1 MDLWTLAIRIIFLSQ
16 TTTGIVGNLS
26 LMFYYLVLYYREC
39 TLRPTDLII
48 MHLMASNSLV
58 IFSAGVPH
66 TMAVLGMKQ
75 FVNNF
80 GCKLILYMQRFG
92 RSVSIGTTCHLSVF
106 QAITINPRGFCW
118 KDHKFKAAKYIG
130 CSIDFLWVFYMLINF
145 IFFVYTFT
153 EMNSKNVT
161 KKRDFGYCSIVGS
174 DEVSGSLY
182 VALLVCPEILF
193 SVMITW
199 SSSSMIVIL
208 YRHEQSVQHIRSNSG
223 SSRTSPESRA
233 TQNILALVATFLV
246 FYTLSSIL
254 QGCIAFMH
262 NQNWWLVNITRFT
275 SLCFPSFGPFVLMSH
290 YSTLSRFSLV
300 GMRNKISL
308 CYFKYLHD
316 MFCFISHCL
325 LSHSSQKFH
334 LER

>member
-1 MDLWTLAIRIIFLSQ
+1 MDLCNLAIRIIFLSQ
-16 TTTGIVGNLS
+16 TTTGILGNLS

-39 TLRPTDLII
+39 KLKPADLIL
-48 MHLMASNSLV
+48 MHLMASNALV
-58 IFSAGVPH
+58 ILSAGVPH
-66 TMAVLGMKQ
+66 TMAVWGLKQ

-80 GCKLILYMQRFG
+80 GCQLLLYMERFG
-92 RSVSIGTTCHLSVF
+92 RSVSIGSICLLSVF

-130 CSIDFLWVFYMLINF
+130 CSIDLLWVLYMLINF
-145 IFFVYTFT
+145 IFFVYPFI
-153 EMNSKNVT
+153 ERNSKNT
-161 KKRDFGYCSIVGS
+161 TRKHDFGYCSIVGS
-174 DEVSGSLY
+174 DEISGSLY
-182 VALLVCPEILF
+182 VALLLCPEIFF

-208 YRHEQSVQHIRSNSG
+208 YRHKQNVQHIRSTTG

-254 QGCIAFMH
+254 RGCIAFFH

-275 SLCFPSFGPFVLMSH
+275 SLCFPSFGPLVLMSH
-290 YSTLSRFSLV
+290 YSILSRFSLV
-300 GMRNKISL
+300 WRRNKTS
-308 CYFKYLHD
+308 
-316 MFCFISHCL
+316 
-325 LSHSSQKFH
+325 
-334 LER
+334 